1 MAKSRGNTSE
11 TPEDMVFCRSC
22 NQRYPRTA
30 LIRRSWSSPGLR
42 RPGGGPTGARRET
55 WMCCPK
61 GHKISLVSFRVS

>member
-1 MAKSRGNTSE
+1 MAKTSGNKSE

-30 LIRRSWSSPGLR
+30 LIRRSWSSPGIR
-42 RPGGGPTGARRET
+42 RPGGPTGARRET

-61 GHKISLVSFRVS
+61 GHKINRVSFRVS